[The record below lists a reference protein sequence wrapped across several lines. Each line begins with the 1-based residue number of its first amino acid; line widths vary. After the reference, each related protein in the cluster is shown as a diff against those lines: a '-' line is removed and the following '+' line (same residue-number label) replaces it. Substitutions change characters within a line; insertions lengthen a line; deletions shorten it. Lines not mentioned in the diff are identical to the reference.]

1 MLMHKDI
8 IFRVIIL
15 FLLYVSWTFVH
26 LVNSMEIHF
35 IISLKVILAS
45 TYTVCIRESVYFK
58 WLFFKCLSRNAFT

>member
-1 MLMHKDI
+1 MLKHKDI

-35 IISLKVILAS
+35 IISLNVI
-45 TYTVCIRESVYFK
+45 
-58 WLFFKCLSRNAFT
+58 